1 MTLLLWL
8 LLAHIIGDFYL
19 QKSEWVVDRQHRH
32 AASMGLLKHM
42 ATHLVLT
49 SLALFAASLSIGF
62 IGLFEFGLVLL
73 VVLGSHFVIDVIK
86 SYVRE
91 GALSLLLDQAAHVAV
106 IVALWLW
113 ISGYELPAWRQ
124 QHLILL
130 LTYLLA
136 ARPASFAI
144 AAVLRKQ
151 TDALQPSEGGS
162 GLVEAG
168 RLIGYIER
176 WLIISFV
183 LLDQFM
189 GIGFLLAAK
198 SIFRFGDLRH
208 PHEQRLTEYMLLGTL
223 LSFTI
228 ALAIAA
234 MARLLIW

>member
-1 MTLLLWL
+1 MILLLWL
-8 LLAHIIGDFYL
+8 LLAHVIGDFYL
-19 QKSEWVVDRQHRH
+19 QKSQWVADRQHRH
-32 AASMGLLKHM
+32 AGSIGLLKHM

-49 SLALFAASLSIGF
+49 SLALFAAGLSTGLIG
-62 IGLFEFGLVLL
+62 IFEFVIVLL
-73 VVLGSHFVIDVIK
+73 VILGSHFVIDVVK
-86 SYVRE
+86 SYTRE
-91 GALSLLLDQAAHVAV
+91 GALSLLLDQAAHIAV
-106 IVALWLW
+106 IVVLWLW

-124 QHLILL
+124 EHLIGL

-144 AAVLRKQ
+144 AAILKRQ
-151 TDALQPSEGGS
+151 TDALQAREGAT

-176 WLIISFV
+176 WLIVSFV

-223 LSFTI
+223 LSFSI

-234 MARLLIW
+234 VTRMII